1 MSSLGNALLLAAAS
15 PTSTINPEDGDAINW
30 KLSRTNAYIRKIRP
44 AATGYFVCGGGEYSH
59 DSTNQY
65 LATTT
70 DFAQFTSIT
79 LPSITAISIGYRYNV
94 SDVCYANNTIIAVC
108 QAFVGTANWAIL
120 LKSTDNGS
128 TWTEINLGNYTPYD
142 IVFCDGR
149 WVVSTNLTTIFYSS
163 DNFVTYSTVDNV
175 SNFNYLAVSG
185 TTVIVGHS
193 SGVSTLTFSPS
204 PTFINRTSILT
215 ALGSSTD
222 VRNVVV
228 DPDTVGDV
236 IYVLTS
242 SGAVAIWNNFASSQ
256 LVLSGAFGGF
266 YAYARVG
273 NRRVISGTYYGYTS
287 TTVGPTNGGAAMTW
301 TSDSR
306 FSGLS
311 DAIALGNNI
320 TIVGGSGYI
329 GTMVVSG
336 STFTYSSVLGGNS
349 PHRLAAYGNGTF
361 VVAKSSA
368 NSIIT
373 STDDGKSWSAAGQNN
388 AIVGTQYSLK
398 FLNGKFYMGCGS
410 GRIYY
415 STDGKTWTEATV
427 NLNSGVSIHYDIV
440 YMNSGRLVTVGTLA
454 SQGGNAISYIS
465 DDDGLTWNRGTSNF
479 PTLHNGSGGIT
490 LGSLEYDGTYVY
502 AYSSIGNT
510 SFYSSDGSTWALLR
524 AADRTHT
531 SIAANSTTAVAIGQG
546 IVQKSDGNN
555 WTIVATPNIVTA
567 NKVVWLS
574 SINQF
579 VILGSAGYLATLDS
593 TATTLTTYPVTG
605 SSTAGNNTDILYDS
619 VNGRYI
625 AVIGGSIKVSTDLS
639 TWTTVLSSTGVV
651 SLAFVGGS
659 AYVAIGS
666 SATLYHSTD
675 NGTNWLSVPTMLFN
689 GDFTSVV
696 WHQPTSKWWALL
708 SGTTTTSIYSSS
720 DGQSWELN
728 AQNIVPV
735 SSKSQLVVRGDTLTA
750 LGTSTNAGVYFYE
763 YDNTITGGAGAGKY
777 AWINRGSNESF
788 ICNATNGTTRIFGSN
803 RGELFKVNEAAS
815 FINNTFSKILVSAAA
830 LPATHYNTTNGVIT
844 TAPTDTSTNG
854 ISINDIVYW
863 SASGTQNANQDTY
876 YAVTNAVP
884 YTTTKRSG
892 MIVQSSDGGVSWFSK
907 IGNNGITSGVYP
919 YNIYGIA
926 ARNGA
931 GGSLVAIA
939 DYGRLVIQTNLNN
952 TNANFQQWGFGR
964 SFVDYKEN
972 ATGSVV
978 AIGLSPDS
986 ASASTSSSARLGQ
999 YGGLYTSSGMTQ
1011 STLSPTMTWGQ
1022 LGSDT
1027 DKYTSL
1033 AFNSAGTVWVAVG
1046 LGGIIYS
1053 SSNGARSSGTTNNLF
1068 KVYWSSTAS
1077 QFIAVGESGTVVTSS
1092 DGTTWTVRNTGSTG
1106 CFYDVTEFSLSGSGI
1121 NYVIVGQTGS
1131 LTSGT
1136 TTPLLI
1142 YSTSLTN
1149 TSWTQV
1155 TSFGAALT
1163 KTISAISY
1171 DSAGTGRLLIAGQ
1184 NSSGNIV
1191 FAETTNSTSNGL
1203 TTWTAKSGTYG
1214 STTNVSVTGIRA
1226 YNSNFYI
1233 TVVNTYPRVFL
1244 KYDTTAN
1251 TISDFTY
1258 TAFTGDTDAPTQTWS
1273 GKTPQY
1279 YTAMTSNG
1287 TIVGTNGFMAVPSGS
1302 NFTIKCPGYNW
1313 IAIAS
1318 DGVNGYVLTASNFTG
1333 YSVGVVVTTTTPI
1346 PQDGLTPR
1354 QAGSFS
1360 AGKVK
1365 FVGSYYIAFG
1375 GSYLSS
1381 SYYMYSSDNGQTW
1394 TERNGNSGSYS
1405 GFGYRDVVYVSA
1417 NGYYYFIDTSSSVT
1431 TLSLFRTNNLSSA
1444 VQRVA
1449 TPPQSGPFIIPNSDG
1464 DITFYGQGYYL
1475 AKYSTNTHVANTVY
1489 SGLFGPGTNSTIM
1502 MDKES
1507 AGDSQMMTVLV
1518 SNSIQIFGSPDGVKW
1533 KSISYNSGFTPS
1545 TSWGVKY
1552 INDENT
1558 PHQAFYLYGTWNGTP
1573 LNYNCTD
1580 LVNFSTLNTLTSGP
1594 FGSGSAIS
1602 DIAFSSDSSNKGI
1615 VTTNDGKAWIG
1626 IPSATS
1632 VVGDSPSSLL
1642 LDTNI
1647 AYKIFSTFQSQR
1659 FFLISTGTSPTIRW
1673 ADNLPTSL
1681 ASWSSA
1687 LVIANRNSAIN
1698 SISYSPNINKFVL
1711 MGARGNILNSTVLT
1725 TTFDS
1730 TMYQRNSTAGLSSSI
1745 NFSKCVYASNR
1756 LYIASS
1762 NNDAIFYTDTASSYN
1777 TSYSLS
1783 QMNTSSINTAVTD
1796 MIEAGTNKIILSY
1809 SGDIRVVDTSTN
1821 TRSTVQ
1827 ILDVGKLGMSR
1838 VAKKGSEYIWT
1849 GNAGALMTT
1858 NYDGTLIST
1867 TYNYKIPYVG
1877 SSPFIRYANGV
1888 FLIGGNDNIYYG
1900 FTTPVNLGNM
1910 YPTITS
1916 SLQVS
1921 GKPVWT
1927 GDKFIFGS
1935 TSDSIYTSN
1944 DGTSWTLRKS
1954 SINNTATTF
1963 INAIAT
1969 KNTAPK
1975 ANIAVGNQI
1984 FRN

>member
-15 PTSTINPEDGDAINW
+15 PTSTINPADGDAINW
-30 KLSRTNAYIRKIRP
+30 KLSRTSAYIRKIRP
-44 AATGYFVCGGGEYSH
+44 AATGWFVCGGGDTTLSA
-59 DSTNQY
+59 TNQNQY

-79 LPSITAISIGYRYNV
+79 LPSITAAQIGYVYTV

-108 QAFVGTANWAIL
+108 DGRVDTVRWAIL

-163 DNFVTYSTVDNV
+163 DNFATYSTIDSV
-175 SNFNYLAVSG
+175 SNSNYLAVSG
-185 TTVIVGHS
+185 TTVVVGHS
-193 SGVSTLTFSPS
+193 TGLSTLTFSPS
-204 PTFINRTSILT
+204 PTLVSRTSILT

-228 DPDTVGDV
+228 DADTVGDV

-242 SGAVAIWNNFASSQ
+242 NGAAAIWDNFASSQ
-256 LVLSGAFGGF
+256 LILSGSFGGF
-266 YAYARVG
+266 TAYARIG
-273 NRRVISGTYYGYTS
+273 NRRILSGGFYGYTS

-301 TSDSR
+301 TSDSTLAN
-306 FSGLS
+306 LS
-311 DAIALGNNI
+311 DAIAIGSNI
-320 TIVGGSGYI
+320 FLVGRQGYI
-329 GTMVVSG
+329 VSVAVSG
-336 STFTYSSVLGGNS
+336 STYTANSVGYGFDS
-349 PHRLAAYGNGTF
+349 YIYAAYGNGTF
-361 VVAKSSA
+361 VVAKSAA

-388 AIVGTQYSLK
+388 AITATQYSLK

-410 GRIYY
+410 GKIYY
-415 STDGKTWTEATV
+415 STNGKTWTAATV
-427 NLNSGVSIHYDIV
+427 NGNSGVGFHYDIL
-440 YMNSGRLVTVGTLA
+440 YMNSGRLVAVGTLA
-454 SQGGNAISYIS
+454 SQGGYAISYIS

-479 PTLHNGSGGIT
+479 PTLHYGSTSIT
-490 LGSLEYDGTYVY
+490 LASLQYDGTYVY
-502 AYSSIGNT
+502 AYSSTGNT
-510 SFYSSDGSTWALLR
+510 AFYSSDGSTWTLLR
-524 AADRTHT
+524 SADRTHT
-531 SIAANSTTAVAIGQG
+531 SIAANSTTTVAIGQG
-546 IVQKSDGNN
+546 IVQKSDGNT
-555 WTIVATPNIVTA
+555 WTIVATPNIATA

-574 SINQF
+574 SVNQF
-579 VILGSAGYLATLDS
+579 VILGSSGYLATLDS
-593 TATTLTTYPVTG
+593 TATTLTAYPV
-605 SSTAGNNTDILYDS
+605 TAGNNTDILYDS

-625 AVIGGSIKVSTDLS
+625 AVIGGSIRVSTDLS
-639 TWTTVLSSTGVV
+639 TWTTVLSSTSLLV

-659 AYVAIGS
+659 AYVAVGS

-675 NGTNWLSVPTMLFN
+675 NGSTWTIVPTILFN

-696 WHQPTSKWWALL
+696 WHQSTSKWWALL
-708 SGTTTTSIYSSS
+708 SGATSTSIYESA
-720 DGQSWELN
+720 DGQTWTLN
-728 AQNIVPV
+728 ATNIVPN
-735 SSKSQLVVRGDTLTA
+735 SSKSQLVVRDNTLTA

-763 YDNTITGGAGAGKY
+763 YDNEITGGAGQGKY
-777 AWINRGSNESF
+777 AWISRGSNESF
-788 ICNATNGTTRIFGSN
+788 TCNATNGTTRIFGSN

-815 FINNTFSKILVSAAA
+815 FINNTFSKILVSAGA
-830 LPATHYNTTNGVIT
+830 LPATHYNTTNGIIT
-844 TAPTDTSTNG
+844 TAPTNTSTNG
-854 ISINDIVYW
+854 IPINDITYW
-863 SASGTQNANQDTY
+863 DASGTGNANQNTF
-876 YAVTNAVP
+876 YAVTGAVP
-884 YTTTKRSG
+884 YGTTKRSG

-907 IGNNGITSGVYP
+907 IGANGITSGLYP

-926 ARNGA
+926 ARHGA

-939 DYGRLVIQTNLNN
+939 DHGRLVIQTNLNN

-964 SFVDYKEN
+964 SFVDYKDDGAGMN
-972 ATGSVV
+972 V
-978 AIGLSPDS
+978 AIGLSPDT
-986 ASASTSSSARLGQ
+986 ASASTFSSARLGQ
-999 YGGLYTSSGMTQ
+999 YGGLYYCSSVIQ
-1011 STLSPTMTWGQ
+1011 SSLSPTMSWTQ
-1022 LGSDT
+1022 VESDT

-1033 AFNSAGTVWVAVG
+1033 AYSGTVWVAVG
-1046 LGGIIYS
+1046 LGGIIS
-1053 SSNGARSSGTTNNLF
+1053 SSSGGATWTTRSSGTTNNLF

-1077 QFIAVGESGTVVTSS
+1077 QFIAVGESGTVVTSP

-1171 DSAGTGRLLIAGQ
+1171 DSAGTGKLLIAGQ

-1302 NFTIKCPGYNW
+1302 NFTIKCPGYSW

-1333 YSVGVVVTTTTPI
+1333 YSVGVVVTTTTSI

-1354 QAGSFS
+1354 QAGTFS
-1360 AGKVK
+1360 AVKVK

-1375 GSYLSS
+1375 GSYNSA

-1394 TERNGNSGSYS
+1394 TEKIGNAGSYS
-1405 GFGYRDVVYVSA
+1405 GFGYRDVAYVSA
-1417 NGYYYFIDTSSSVT
+1417 NGYYYFMDISSNLT
-1431 TLSLFRTNNLSSA
+1431 TLNLFRTNNLSTA
-1444 VQRVA
+1444 LQRVA
-1449 TPPQSGPFIIPNSDG
+1449 TPSQSGSFIIPNSDG
-1464 DITFYGQGYYL
+1464 DITLYGQGYHL
-1475 AKYSTNTHVANTVY
+1475 SKYSTNTHTANTTY
-1489 SGLFGPGTNSTIM
+1489 SGLFGPGSDSTIM
-1502 MDKES
+1502 MDKEI

-1518 SNSIQIFGSPDGVKW
+1518 GNSIQIFGSPDGVKW
-1533 KSISYNSGFTPS
+1533 KSISYDTGFSPG

-1552 INDENT
+1552 INDETT
-1558 PHQAFYLYGTWNGTP
+1558 PHQAFYLYGSWNGIP

-1580 LVNFSTLNTLTSGP
+1580 LVNFTLNQLTSGP
-1594 FGSGSAIS
+1594 FGSGSRIS

-1632 VVGDSPSSLL
+1632 VVGDNPSSLL

-1659 FFLISTGTSPTIRW
+1659 FFLISTGTSPKIRW

-1681 ASWSSA
+1681 ESWSSA
-1687 LVIANRNSAIN
+1687 LVTANRNSTIN

-1711 MGARGNILNSTVLT
+1711 MGASGNILNSTVLT

-1762 NNDAIFYTDTASSYN
+1762 NSDAIYYTPTVSTYN

-1783 QMNTSSINTAVTD
+1783 QMNTSSVNTAVTD

-1809 SGDIRVVDTSTN
+1809 SGEIRVVDTSAN
-1821 TRSTVQ
+1821 IVSTVQ

-1858 NYDGTLIST
+1858 NYDGTLTSV

-1888 FLIGGNDNIYYG
+1888 FLIGGSQNIYYG
-1900 FTTPVNLGNM
+1900 FTSPINSGNI

-1916 SLQVS
+1916 SLS
-1921 GKPVWT
+1921 ITGKPVWT
-1927 GDKFIFGS
+1927 GDKFIFGAS
-1935 TSDSIYTSN
+1935 SDRIYTSN
-1944 DGTSWTLRKS
+1944 DGTSWTLRNS
-1954 SINNTATTF
+1954 SNNPSSGSVH
-1963 INAIAT
+1963 AIAA